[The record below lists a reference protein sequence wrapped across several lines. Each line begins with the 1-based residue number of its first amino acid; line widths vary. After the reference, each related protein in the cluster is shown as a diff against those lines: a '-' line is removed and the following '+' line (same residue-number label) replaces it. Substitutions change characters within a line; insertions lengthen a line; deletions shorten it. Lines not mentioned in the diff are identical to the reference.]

1 MIFAMFD
8 HCLYFNT
15 TALARRLEQEWAV
28 AFEAFGLTPPQAFML
43 RAILKHPGLLQS
55 ELSEELSIARPTAT
69 RGLDGLEAKGY
80 INRRRTEVDGREVSI
95 YATSEAVR
103 IAAAL
108 NDASGA
114 VTSKLKRTLGSV
126 EFTDTV
132 AKIRGVRSA
141 LD

>member
-1 MIFAMFD
+1 MILAMFD

-15 TALARRLEQEWAV
+15 TALARRLEQEWAE
-28 AFEAFGLTPPQAFML
+28 AFKAFGLTSPQAFML
-43 RAILKHPGLLQS
+43 RAVLKRPGLLQS

-69 RGLDGLEAKGY
+69 RALDGLEAKGY
-80 INRRRTEVDGREVSI
+80 IERHRTAGDGREVAI
-95 YATSEAVR
+95 CPTSEAVR

-114 VTSKLKRTLGSV
+114 VTTKLKKTLGSG

-132 AKIRGVRSA
+132 SKIRGVRLA
-141 LD
+141 LN

>member
-1 MIFAMFD
+1 MMFAMFD

-15 TALARRLEQEWAV
+15 TALARRLEQEWTQ
-28 AFEAFGLTPPQAFML
+28 AFKAFGLTPPQAFML
-43 RAILKHPGLLQS
+43 RAVLKRPGLLQS

-80 INRRRTEVDGREVSI
+80 IERHRTEGDGREVSI
-95 YATSEAVR
+95 CATAEAIR

-114 VTSKLKRTLGSV
+114 VTTQLKKQLGSA

-132 AKIRGVRSA
+132 AKIRGVRSV
-141 LD
+141 LG